1 MNRLL
6 LILILT
12 ISFQTLI
19 KADDIHDFQIENIGI
34 GDNLIDHMTKKEII
48 NNDQGHYP
56 KNSKFFEVNYTG
68 IKNQYDYVNFGVKR
82 NDNNFKIYY
91 IRGMN
96 VVDNKSECIKTK
108 NKIAKDLEK
117 LFPNTYFQE
126 GSQKH
131 YFYKNSTQ
139 YTFRKKAGMLIT
151 AITSFS
157 SKPLVGIFY
166 LGFLITFFS
175 SLAAI
180 FIIFKQIFFQ
190 HAMSG
195 WASVIVSIW
204 FLSGVIIFFI
214 GTVGI
219 YISKIFSEV
228 KDRPYTII
236 KKVYKNTYG

>member
-82 NDNNFKIYY
+82 KDNNFKIYY

-96 VVDNKSECIKTK
+96 VVDNKSECIKIK

-139 YTFRKKAGMLIT
+139 YI
-151 AITSFS
+151 SQFS
-157 SKPLVGIFY
+157 IKPD
-166 LGFLITFFS
+166 
-175 SLAAI
+175 AN
-180 FIIFKQIFFQ
+180 
-190 HAMSG
+190 
-195 WASVIVSIW
+195 ASDHTRVECMIVSEKDKKIHGN
-204 FLSGVIIFFI
+204 LMSTLEVIISSEEF
-214 GTVGI
+214 
-219 YISKIFSEV
+219 SKWLNSL
-228 KDRPYTII
+228 
-236 KKVYKNTYG
+236 